1 MEQTN
6 INACKY
12 ILTTYESNDGSKY
25 YDTIFHLRPPFKPNS
40 SGVYKITINEAF
52 FTNNEATFRA
62 GVDYIKFVCNF
73 EDNTSE
79 EVYIKIIKDYFIYGS
94 FTNSSL
100 LVFKQILT
108 GTNETFTKLVKD
120 DDLTFSISLLEN
132 VGGDTLR
139 DLITDASSQIPQ
151 YLIYRITAEK
161 SGTNLK
167 SIEMSYTSNFCYV
180 LNNLNKSLTSV
191 VSSTETN
198 YADFSFYNLRYC
210 GPYLY
215 VLDTPLKSTVNT
227 YNASNNGY
235 NIVACAYNTTDSHN
249 SIIQCISS
257 MELTASDLSNLR
269 FRLLN
274 DQMETVRI
282 FSPIYI
288 QLTISNEG

>member
-6 INACKY
+6 ISACKY

-52 FTNNEATFRA
+52 FINNEATFRA
-62 GVDYIKFVCNF
+62 GFDYIKFVCNF
-73 EDNTSE
+73 KDNITSDIYTE

-94 FTNSSL
+94 FTSNSL
-100 LVFKQILT
+100 LEFKKILT
-108 GTNETFTKLVKD
+108 GTNTTFTNLIKPD
-120 DDLTFSISLLEN
+120 TMTFSVSLLEN
-132 VGGDTLR
+132 VGGNISR
-139 DLITDASSQIPQ
+139 DLITEAAAEIPQ
-151 YLIYRITAEK
+151 NLIYRIRAEK
-161 SGTNLK
+161 AGTVLN
-167 SIEMSYTSNFCYV
+167 SIEMSYTSNFSYV
-180 LNNLNKSLTSV
+180 LNNLNKTLTS
-191 VSSTETN
+191 TDGN
-198 YADFSFYNLRYC
+198 FNFYNLRYC

-227 YNASNNGY
+227 YNANNNGY
-235 NIVACAYNTTDSHN
+235 NIVACAYNTADSHN
-249 SIIQCISS
+249 NIVQAISS

-274 DQMETVRI
+274 DQMELVHI

-288 QLTISNEG
+288 QMTISNEG